1 MSKSLCHLVYDICI
15 TVSSDVLCTVETSV
29 YCDVQCLNHS
39 VLWCIMYHSFYTHN
53 VCITVSSDVRVL
65 CLYHDVLRCTIY
77 HSVSLMYD
85 VSITVYNVCIT
96 LSAMLNVS
104 RLPCHWAHI
113 AISMFPTCRIS
124 LLCTLYCIYTVQ
136 HTVNLFPWFSDQKSQ
151 YCITCVIQDKSLPV
165 YRAACGWQTTTRKRL
180 PVVVDWFS
188 YF

>member
-1 MSKSLCHLVYDICI
+1 MPFGVRHLYHCVLWC
-15 TVSSDVLCTVETSV
+15 TMCSDSV

-65 CLYHDVLRCTIY
+65 YIYITMSSDVLFSIY

-85 VSITVYNVCIT
+85 VSITVCNVCIT

-104 RLPCHWAHI
+104 QLPCHWAHI

-124 LLCTLYCIYTVQ
+124 LLCTLYCIYVHCTTHCQFVPLIFGSKV
-136 HTVNLFPWFSDQKSQ
+136 TILYNLC
-151 YCITCVIQDKSLPV
+151 YT
-165 YRAACGWQTTTRKRL
+165 G
-180 PVVVDWFS
+180 
-188 YF
+188 

>member
-1 MSKSLCHLVYDICI
+1 MPFGVRNLYHCVLWC
-15 TVSSDVLCTVETSV
+15 TMCSDSV

-104 RLPCHWAHI
+104 QLPCHWAHI

-124 LLCTLYCIYTVQ
+124 LLCTLYCSVYTLYY
-136 HTVNLFPWFSDQKSQ
+136 TLSICSPDFRIKSHN
-151 YCITCVIQDKSLPV
+151 IV
-165 YRAACGWQTTTRKRL
+165 
-180 PVVVDWFS
+180 
-188 YF
+188 

>member
-1 MSKSLCHLVYDICI
+1 MPFGVRHLYHCVLWC
-15 TVSSDVLCTVETSV
+15 TMCSDSV

-65 CLYHDVLRCTIY
+65 YIYITMSSDVLFSIY

-85 VSITVYNVCIT
+85 VSITVCNVCIT

-104 RLPCHWAHI
+104 QLPCHWAHI

-124 LLCTLYCIYTVQ
+124 LLCTLYCIYPSNAWSTF
-136 HTVNLFPWFSDQKSQ
+136 LSPIF
-151 YCITCVIQDKSLPV
+151 VIFGYVICS
-165 YRAACGWQTTTRKRL
+165 RKL
-180 PVVVDWFS
+180 NTL
-188 YF
+188 YFAENF